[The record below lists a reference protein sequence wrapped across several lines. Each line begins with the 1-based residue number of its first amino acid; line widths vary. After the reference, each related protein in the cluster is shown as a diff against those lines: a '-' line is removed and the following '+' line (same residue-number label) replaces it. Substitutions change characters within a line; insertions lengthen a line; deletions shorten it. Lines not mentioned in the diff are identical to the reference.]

1 MIFQLQ
7 PRDTN
12 HYILEVHEHEEKDKS
27 FLTWDFKKATHF
39 LVVMRPI
46 DSDDRYFDEV
56 DGEFLKDL
64 NENSNLSLSTEFQ
77 LNNKTSVE
85 LVDYKHYMRENR
97 WYYSPRPM
105 KAVVFSCDVQNNVC
119 VVYVPNPISMSSVIV
134 PEKLTITKIKKNIEE
149 KPKFRLFKH
158 KNVDELQFDEYT
170 VKLSALNSYT
180 GGIYYT
186 VSNVKYNFPVT
197 DMMTGKA
204 FSLTVPHGSEI
215 KFFVDAK
222 SEKNYSL
229 SEK

>member
-12 HYILEVHEHEEKDKS
+12 HYILEVKEREENNKS

-46 DSDDRYFDEV
+46 DSENCYFEK
-56 DGEFLKDL
+56 DGGFLKDL
-64 NENSNLSLSTEFQ
+64 NNNSNVSLSSEFQ
-77 LNNKTSVE
+77 LNDTTFAE
-85 LVDYKHYMRENR
+85 LIDYKQYMRENR
-97 WYYSPRPM
+97 WYYLPRPM

-197 DMMTGKA
+197 DKMTGKA
-204 FSLTVPHGSEI
+204 FSLTVPHGSVI